1 MARNLGVLIFDD
13 VEELDFVGPWEVFG
27 MAVRLGAD
35 FRPMLIAPTM
45 DVVRS
50 RYGLRIMP
58 DLDISHTP
66 PLDILLVPGG
76 LGARTFAREDPEIL
90 NLVRQAAKRG
100 WVASVCTGALILA
113 AAGVLKGHRATTHA
127 SALATLGETA
137 GIEVVKGERWV
148 IEEPIATSAGVSAGI
163 DLALELLAHWYGDEM
178 KKRVA
183 HQIEWPIVEPKAALL

>member
-58 DLDISHTP
+58 DLDIAHAP

-76 LGARTFAREDPEIL
+76 LGARTYAREDPDIL
-90 NLVRQAAKRG
+90 HLVQSSAKSG
-100 WVASVCTGALILA
+100 WVVSVCTGALILG
-113 AAGVLKGHRATTHA
+113 AAGVLNGHRATTHT
-127 SALATLGETA
+127 SALDTLRESEGV
-137 GIEVVKGERWV
+137 EVV
-148 IEEPIATSAGVSAGI
+148 AGVSAGI
-163 DLALELLAHWYGDEM
+163 DLALELLAHWCGDEM

-183 HQIEWPIVEPKAALL
+183 QQIEWPSAGTRAALS

>member
-58 DLDISHTP
+58 DLDIAHAP

-76 LGARTFAREDPEIL
+76 LGARTYAREDPEIL
-90 NLVRQAAKRG
+90 QLVQSSAKRG
-100 WVASVCTGALILA
+100 WVVSVCTGALVLG
-113 AAGVLKGHRATTHA
+113 AAGVLKGRRATTHA
-127 SALATLGETA
+127 SALETLRESEGV
-137 GIEVVKGERWV
+137 EVVKGERWV

-163 DLALELLAHWYGDEM
+163 DLALELLARWCGDEM

-183 HQIEWPIVEPKAALL
+183 QQIEWQGAESKGSTV